1 MQKHCHRSNCIKYR
15 FGTEKY
21 IKKYIKEKC
30 IKEIKDTQEWQKKMT
45 EFRRSEKMSCLKESG
60 ITTEGR
66 RELQEGT
73 LLIDNDKNNV
83 IVDKKY
89 IFLF

>member
-1 MQKHCHRSNCIKYR
+1 
-15 FGTEKY
+15 
-21 IKKYIKEKC
+21 
-30 IKEIKDTQEWQKKMT
+30 MT